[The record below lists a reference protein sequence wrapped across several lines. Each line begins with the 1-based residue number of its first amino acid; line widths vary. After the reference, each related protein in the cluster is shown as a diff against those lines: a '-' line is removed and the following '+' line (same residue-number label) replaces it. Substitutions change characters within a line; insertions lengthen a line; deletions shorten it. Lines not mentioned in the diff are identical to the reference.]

1 MELDFNGN
9 TVDLNLYLSTTRP
22 SINLLLFFSI
32 NYVSFRTQQIHISFN
47 FSCQNVFILFYP
59 LCIDNFQW

>member
-32 NYVSFRTQQIHISFN
+32 NYVSFRTQ
-47 FSCQNVFILFYP
+47 
-59 LCIDNFQW
+59 